1 MTTPTTTSLPRNP
14 LVQAMLTDLYQLT
27 MTYAYW
33 KTNRHNDVATFELFF
48 RKNPFG
54 GEYTV
59 CCGLEECLKY
69 LAHFR
74 FAADDIHFLKHH
86 VPNFAHAEDSFWEYL
101 EKIDTSKLD
110 VWALPE
116 GSLAYP
122 RIPLLVV
129 RGPLAVAQ
137 LVETALLTLVNYPS
151 LVATNA
157 ARMVRAAHAKR
168 PPAAHMSASSGAS
181 QFARIPSCVE
191 FGLRR
196 AQGPDG
202 GISASHYAHL
212 GGFAATSNVLAGK
225 LSRVPL
231 SGTHAHAFVQT
242 FATLDEA
249 RHLHLS
255 PNAQRRASA
264 ALQQTNEVALL
275 PRVLTCRQ
283 ELAARYDEAFLRT
296 HPGELAAFCAYAA
309 AFPTQFLCLIDTY
322 DTLRSGLLNFVV
334 VAYVLDD
341 LGYTPVGVRL
351 DSGDLAQLSTECAN
365 VFARHAAAA
374 ARPFFDQLSIVAS
387 NDINEE
393 SIHALNDAGHAI
405 TAYGIG
411 TNLVTCEKQPA
422 LGCVYKL
429 VELNGKARIKIS
441 QDFGKVLIPGA
452 KCAYRLYDAS
462 GTPILDLLT
471 RHDETPPEPGHPVE
485 CCHPFDKE
493 KFVVITPSRVEA
505 LLRPVFRQGKLV
517 GENVRSLQEAR
528 AALARELGELPSDVS
543 RLKDPRAYKVCV
555 SRSLYTFLHDM
566 WVQKS

>member
-1 MTTPTTTSLPRNP
+1 MSLPRNP

-33 KTNRHNDVATFELFF
+33 KTDRHNDSATFELFF

-74 FAADDIHFLKHH
+74 FAADDVQFLKHH

-101 EKIDTSKLD
+101 ARIDTSHLD

-116 GSLAYP
+116 GSLAFP
-122 RIPLLVV
+122 RIPMLVV
-129 RGPLAVAQ
+129 KGPLAVAQ

-157 ARMVRAAHAKR
+157 ARMVRAAHAKK
-168 PPAAHMSASSGAS
+168 ATSATAAS
-181 QFARIPSCVE
+181 QFAKIPTCVE

-225 LSRVPL
+225 VSRVPL

-249 RHLHLS
+249 RHLQLS
-255 PNAQRRASA
+255 PNAQRRVGA
-264 ALQQTNEVALL
+264 ALQDSSQVALL
-275 PRVLTCRQ
+275 PRVLKCRA
-283 ELAARYDEAFLRT
+283 ELATRYDEAFLCT

-351 DSGDLAQLSTECAN
+351 DSGDLAQLSVGCAN
-365 VFARHAAAA
+365 VFARHAAANA

-393 SIHALNDAGHAI
+393 SIHALNGAGHAI

-429 VELNGKARIKIS
+429 VELNGQARIKIS

-452 KCAYRLYDAS
+452 KRAYRLYDAS

-471 RHDETPPEPGHPVE
+471 RHDETPPSPGRTVE

-493 KFVVITPSRVEA
+493 KFVVITPSRVES
-505 LLRPVFRQGKLV
+505 LLKPVFRRGQV
-517 GENVRSLQEAR
+517 VAENVQSLQEAR
-528 AALARELGELPSDVS
+528 AALARELGELPSEVS
-543 RLKDPRAYKVCV
+543 RLEDPRAYQVSV
-555 SRSLYTFLHDM
+555 SRSLYTFLHEM
-566 WVQKS
+566 WVQKG

>member
-1 MTTPTTTSLPRNP
+1 MSLPRNP
-14 LVQAMLTDLYQLT
+14 LVQALLTDLYQLT

-33 KTNRHNDVATFELFF
+33 KTGRHNDSATFELFF

-59 CCGLEECLKY
+59 FCGLEECLRY
-69 LAHFR
+69 LANFR
-74 FAADDIHFLKHH
+74 FAPDDVRFLKDR

-101 EKIDTSKLD
+101 ARIDTAQLN

-122 RIPLLVV
+122 RIPMLVV
-129 RGPLAVAQ
+129 QGPLAVAQ

-157 ARMVRAAHAKR
+157 ARMVRAAHAKA
-168 PPAAHMSASSGAS
+168 PPVGTSSAS
-181 QFARIPSCVE
+181 QFRRIPTCVE

-202 GISASHYAHL
+202 GVSASHYAHL
-212 GGFAATSNVLAGK
+212 GGFSATSNVLAGK
-225 LSRVPL
+225 LSGVPL

-242 FATLDEA
+242 FAALEEA
-249 RHLHLS
+249 RHLRLV
-255 PNAQRRASA
+255 PNVHRAASEA
-264 ALQQTNEVALL
+264 TQEEDGVPLL
-275 PRVLTCRQ
+275 PRVLERQ
-283 ELAARYDEAFLRT
+283 KDLAERYDPNFLRT

-334 VAYVLDD
+334 VACVLDD

-351 DSGDLAQLSTECAN
+351 DSGDLARLSAECAN
-365 VFARHAAAA
+365 VFARHHAGD
-374 ARPFFDQLSIVAS
+374 ARPFFDRLSIVAS

-393 SIHALNDAGHAI
+393 SIHALNAAGHAI

-429 VELNGKARIKIS
+429 VELNGQARIKIS

-452 KCAYRLYDAS
+452 KRAYRLYDAS
-462 GTPILDLLT
+462 DKPILDLLT
-471 RHDETPPEPGHPVE
+471 RNDETPPSPGQPIE
-485 CCHPFDKE
+485 CCDPFEKE
-493 KFVVITPSRVEA
+493 ESVVVSPTRVEA
-505 LLRPVFRQGKLV
+505 LLRPVFRQGQV
-517 GENVRSLQEAR
+517 VAENVRSLQEAR
-528 AALARELGELPSDVS
+528 TALAKELSDLSSEVS
-543 RLKDPRAYKVCV
+543 RLTDPRAYKVSV
-555 SRSLYTFLHDM
+555 SRSLHTFLHDM
-566 WVQKS
+566 WLQQT